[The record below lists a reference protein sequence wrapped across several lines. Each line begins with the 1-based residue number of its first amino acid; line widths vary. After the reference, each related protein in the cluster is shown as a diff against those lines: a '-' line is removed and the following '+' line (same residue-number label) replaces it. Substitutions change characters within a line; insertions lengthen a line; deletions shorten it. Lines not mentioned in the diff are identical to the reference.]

1 MAIIS
6 SSNMGKT
13 MKINPKKKKQREN
26 LIIKICIL
34 VHAYFQKI
42 LTNEKWRYVFALI
55 RSMEDYIEIIRR
67 IRTCVSFIFCI
78 LYFLI
83 KKKNHYINVK
93 LNLRT
98 RKGDSYLYVYERI
111 EILYSRRRR
120 TTTTQQNK
128 EEDKIKSV
136 YRVARKR
143 NGFYLN
149 FVLK

>member
-1 MAIIS
+1 
-6 SSNMGKT
+6 
-13 MKINPKKKKQREN
+13 
-26 LIIKICIL
+26 
-34 VHAYFQKI
+34 
-42 LTNEKWRYVFALI
+42 
-55 RSMEDYIEIIRR
+55 MEDYIEIIRR

-136 YRVARKR
+136 YRCREEKKWILFELCFKIKKKRKTKQKTKNKKR
-143 NGFYLN
+143 LLNDSSDDLCVLSYFIRYSYTLIFRVYILKEEKFYS
-149 FVLK
+149 